1 MLTLHLY
8 GRFRLLNEQGEDFT
22 PKSAKSQALVALL
35 ATSDTQSRGRLWLQ
49 KKLWPDVDRERWSV
63 SLRQSLSEIRRA
75 LGPHRDVLEA
85 DRRSVT
91 LDAEGVTLAP
101 QMEGQEFLEGIGLDA
116 GAHGV
121 SLKTSPLDT
130 LVDGIGAVLKGE
142 NWIGADAAQI
152 LEAGESQGQLTSRE
166 AQILNM
172 IAQGMTNAEIGKRLG
187 ISPMTVDNHRTRL
200 MGKLGVNSRAQLL
213 AVALKTGL
221 LGLHLQL

>member
-1 MLTLHLY
+1 MQPD
-8 GRFRLLNEQGEDFT
+8 LLILDLGLPRASGIEILGE
-22 PKSAKSQALVALL
+22 V
-35 ATSDTQSRGRLWLQ
+35 R
-49 KKLWPDVDRERWSV
+49 RWSKDTRV
-63 SLRQSLSEIRRA
+63 LVLTGLTSAAMLQSA
-75 LGPHRDVLEA
+75 
-85 DRRSVT
+85 
-91 LDAEGVTLAP
+91 
-101 QMEGQEFLEGIGLDA
+101 LDA

>member
-1 MLTLHLY
+1 MPDPNTQPTAFKVLIADDHTLIVASVKELVSKCY
-8 GRFRLLNEQGEDFT
+8 NSAEIRTAQDGITAIALASEFKPDLLILDLGLPRASGIEILGE
-22 PKSAKSQALVALL
+22 V
-35 ATSDTQSRGRLWLQ
+35 R
-49 KKLWPDVDRERWSV
+49 RWSKDTRV
-63 SLRQSLSEIRRA
+63 LVLTGLTSAAMLQSA
-75 LGPHRDVLEA
+75 
-85 DRRSVT
+85 
-91 LDAEGVTLAP
+91 
-101 QMEGQEFLEGIGLDA
+101 LDA
-116 GAHGV
+116 GAHGI

-187 ISPMTVDNHRTRL
+187 ISPKTVDNHRTRL